1 MKRQSLLLVLLML
14 LCGMRM
20 QAQLL
25 SVKTDALWDVAMTPN
40 LGLEIVTGEKTSVNA
55 SVFGNS
61 HPWGLKVKMLGV
73 MPEFRYW
80 FNGRPMT
87 RTFVGV
93 SAVGLSYDV
102 TWGHENYDGDAY
114 GLGLTFGLANLG
126 DFAGVGPQNGRL
138 LLTLGHQ
145 NLRLLFAFG
154 LQNGLTALAL
164 RLHLLLHGVLN
175 LARRQDVLEL
185 HAVDPDAPGVGGLVQ
200 DDSHAPV
207 DVVAAGQRLVEL

>member
-1 MKRQSLLLVLLML
+1 MKRQNLLLVLLML

-114 GLGLTFGLANLG
+114 GLGLTFGYAFSLG
-126 DFAGVGPQNGRL
+126 
-138 LLTLGHQ
+138 
-145 NLRLLFAFG
+145 LRW
-154 LQNGLTALAL
+154 
-164 RLHLLLHGVLN
+164 
-175 LARRQDVLEL
+175 VLEC
-185 HAVDPDAPGVGGLVQ
+185 HAGLGAVYYNHRQYYTYDRFTDRRNATGYALLPYKLGVTF
-200 DDSHAPV
+200 AYIIK
-207 DVVAAGQRLVEL
+207 